1 MELSNGSVRNGNQA
15 GGTKTRQFKVKV
27 AFLRHAGYNAAIMKI
42 HDLMTSSPRY
52 VGPENTLVEAAGVMR
67 LFNVGAVAVCD
78 DDRLIGMLTEH
89 DIIVRGVA
97 EGCDLNQLTVK
108 DTLAERETVVSL
120 YEDDDIETAAS
131 TMVREHVQRL
141 PVLDHER
148 HLVGMIS
155 RDEVF

>member
-1 MELSNGSVRNGNQA
+1 MELSNGSARNGNQPERRKNSTSQSGFSA
-15 GGTKTRQFKVKV
+15 ARRLQW
-27 AFLRHAGYNAAIMKI
+27 AIMKI
-42 HDLMTSSPRY
+42 HDLMTPSPRY

-97 EGCDLNQLTVK
+97 EGGDLNQLMVK
-108 DTLAERETVVSL
+108 DTLSERETVVSL

-131 TMVREHVQRL
+131 AMVREHVQRL